1 MAQKQHFPVNYLER
15 ATSALGAIGINF
27 DRKADPAPVLSLLE
41 KLRHYDETKVTQ
53 IAMAMQQSSGFH
65 QTVREQLGGLDVSRH
80 YQAITDN
87 FSSIGDDA
95 KKMASYVADGQL
107 DWKEKLAI
115 GFMKLRRGSIPE
127 RFDTI
132 RVNYLQAT
140 KTVGKEIEREQVIRT
155 AYQDFDLAM
164 GQVKVAAEEL
174 LQIATQHL
182 NNRREALDAANKAL
196 EAAQASGENG
206 VAIAQLELV
215 AQEALRAYQVEDKSY
230 QICKDISEDLKV
242 GQSTTRVIMAH
253 LEQVATAKDRLH
265 ARMISFFAGQES
277 VLTALSVAF
286 TAGNNLAAATKVLES
301 QKAGTE
307 AAIESLATTSQVAV
321 RDAISAGYG
330 AAISAHP
337 VKLLGE
343 AVVQL
348 QSDMVGLIQAAR
360 ESATSTANEIESA
373 TIANERAF
381 AAIVAKAG

>member
-1 MAQKQHFPVNYLER
+1 
-15 ATSALGAIGINF
+15 
-27 DRKADPAPVLSLLE
+27 
-41 KLRHYDETKVTQ
+41 
-53 IAMAMQQSSGFH
+53 
-65 QTVREQLGGLDVSRH
+65 
-80 YQAITDN
+80 
-87 FSSIGDDA
+87 
-95 KKMASYVADGQL
+95 
-107 DWKEKLAI
+107 
-115 GFMKLRRGSIPE
+115 
-127 RFDTI
+127 
-132 RVNYLQAT
+132 
-140 KTVGKEIEREQVIRT
+140 
-155 AYQDFDLAM
+155 
-164 GQVKVAAEEL
+164 
-174 LQIATQHL
+174 
-182 NNRREALDAANKAL
+182 
-196 EAAQASGENG
+196 
-206 VAIAQLELV
+206 
-215 AQEALRAYQVEDKSY
+215 
-230 QICKDISEDLKV
+230 
-242 GQSTTRVIMAH
+242 MAH

-286 TAGNNLAAATKVLES
+286 TAGNGLAAATKVLEA